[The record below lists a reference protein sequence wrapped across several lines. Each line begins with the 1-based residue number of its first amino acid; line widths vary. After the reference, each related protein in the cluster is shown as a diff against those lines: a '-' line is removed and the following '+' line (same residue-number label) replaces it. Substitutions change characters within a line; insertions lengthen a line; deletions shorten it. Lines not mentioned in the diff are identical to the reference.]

1 MTDLTYLKSVL
12 PLLKEQG
19 VVHIKMPG
27 LEITLGLPSP
37 NDVVQAQAQAPAS
50 DPLIDALK
58 KQEESLPPDLRA
70 DDLMSAD
77 KVLNWSSPDG
87 QESLPLTEDTPL

>member
-1 MTDLTYLKSVL
+1 MTDLTYLKHVL
-12 PLLKEQG
+12 TLLKEQG

-27 LEITLGLPSP
+27 LEITLGSPSSK
-37 NDVVQAQAQAPAS
+37 DVVQAQAPAS